1 MNTIYLTTFYLVK
14 KCVKIDNYFLLK
26 LILIHKI
33 GSLNFKFDYVKF
45 TMISFQGPAVVVVS
59 CVEEK
64 GPYRAHPHNLV
75 GRGSIC
81 RKGVCR

>member
-1 MNTIYLTTFYLVK
+1 MNKRQIF
-14 KCVKIDNYFLLK
+14 
-26 LILIHKI
+26 IHRI